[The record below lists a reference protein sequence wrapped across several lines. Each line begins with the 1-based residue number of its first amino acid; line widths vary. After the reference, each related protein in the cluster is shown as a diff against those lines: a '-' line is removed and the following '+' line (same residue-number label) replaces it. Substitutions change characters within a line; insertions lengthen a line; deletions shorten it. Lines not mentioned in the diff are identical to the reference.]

1 MSTNAGDGDA
11 EHASASNGASAP
23 AAYHSAAE
31 SFTMLEAARSKGV
44 SYHTVSRAVRSGK
57 LPSRRT
63 GRMVLIG
70 GRDLDAWSPMRERA
84 PHKYRQR
91 HPAPQNVPGVVELAS
106 GERAE
111 LARRL
116 AAVYES
122 IQFSALVDPLDR
134 FAHLVAERFA
144 VAMEFDRVALLV
156 IDQTRTEIIMQ
167 GSYGTWFAADDEP
180 AGLLRLPYDPV
191 SMYAAPTNVYEA
203 IGCWS
208 NDPAPINPGTVFTAS
223 LVANG
228 LLVGY
233 IIGDH
238 LGRPFSLTSDQ
249 IELGHNLATQ
259 FAITLELRRDRDE
272 ADLRRGDGG
281 NEQSEHSSALS
292 QHAQAV
298 ARGEDVV
305 SVIRQASRDA
315 TRLLAS
321 HYGGV
326 VLQSGPES
334 ITCYC
339 TAGGV
344 DLADSTM
351 PSRLANLPGTLHA
364 FNSRQPYLCS
374 WAMASDSERDRLA
387 GSGSK
392 SCLTIPLEV
401 FGEFAGVMMIM
412 FRSEEP
418 NLSKQQLE
426 LCAGLSAGCVIA
438 LSHQRL
444 RAAIELGTPLLPRQ
458 SNAFTAAD

>member
-11 EHASASNGASAP
+11 EPALASNGASVP
-23 AAYHSAAE
+23 AAYHSASE
-31 SFTMLEAARSKGV
+31 SFTMLEAARAKGV

-70 GRDLDAWSPMRERA
+70 GRDLNAWSPMRERA
-84 PHKYRQR
+84 PRKYRQR
-91 HPAPQNVPGVVELAS
+91 HPEPQNMPGVVELAS

-111 LARRL
+111 LTRRL

-134 FAHLVAERFA
+134 FGQLVAERFA
-144 VAMEFDRVALLV
+144 AAMDFDRVALLV
-156 IDQTRTEIIMQ
+156 INQTRTEIIMR
-167 GSYGTWFAADDEP
+167 GSYGTWFAPDDEP
-180 AGLLRLPYDPV
+180 AGRLRFPYDPV
-191 SMYAAPTNVYEA
+191 SMYAAPTDVYEA

-208 NDPAPINPGTVFTAS
+208 KDPAPINPGTVFTAS

-238 LGRPFSLTSDQ
+238 SGRPFSLNRDQ

-259 FAITLELRRDRDE
+259 FAITIELRRDRDE
-272 ADLRRGDGG
+272 ADARRSNRGMDP
-281 NEQSEHSSALS
+281 SEHSSVLS
-292 QHAQAV
+292 QHAQSV
-298 ARGEDVV
+298 ARGDDAV
-305 SVIRQASRDA
+305 SVIRQATREA

-321 HYGGV
+321 HHGGV

-334 ITCYC
+334 ITCYF

-344 DLADSTM
+344 DLAECTM
-351 PSRLANLPGTLHA
+351 PFRLANLPGTLHA
-364 FNSRQPYLCS
+364 FNSRQPWLCS
-374 WAMASDSERDRLA
+374 WTMASAGERDLLA
-387 GSGSK
+387 ASGSK

-401 FGEFAGVMMIM
+401 HGELAGVMTIM

-418 NLSKQQLE
+418 NVSSEQLE
-426 LCAGLSAGCVIA
+426 LCVGLTAGCVIA

-444 RAAIELGTPLLPRQ
+444 RAAIELGPLLPRHR
-458 SNAFTAAD
+458 NDLNAAD